1 MKEKTAK
8 RQSLNKRQPFGKY
21 LKEQLKTRPAVTTIM
36 VLYLAFC
43 LASVIYL
50 PISGRARDGGY
61 SLVYASVV
69 PLFYVLEYFTRQ
81 KTPWLCVALIMF
93 WLFGSFIG
101 ACYNVYTYIRCWD
114 DIMHFL
120 WGMVFAAAGFA
131 VIKMFMGE
139 PDSTKK
145 FFGCLVFGLAFCLM
159 IAVFWEIYEFT
170 VDSVS
175 NGYDMQEDTIVN
187 SIHSFLLYPGY
198 DHLHTLV
205 IEGIAYT
212 ELYDANGNLLY
223 TIEGGYLDIGIM
235 DTMWDIIWC
244 TVSAAVLCVILGV
257 DRFIGG
263 RIYKVVIPSI
273 PAQKQEAAPATED
286 VLAEATAPAAEE
298 ATPSEEAPA
307 EVAPPAEEI

>member
-8 RQSLNKRQPFGKY
+8 RRLLGDRQPFGKY

-36 VLYLAFC
+36 ALYLAFC
-43 LASVIYL
+43 IASSIYL

-61 SLVYASVV
+61 SLVYAAVV
-69 PLFYVLEYFTRQ
+69 PMFYVAEYFTRQ
-81 KTPWLCVALIMF
+81 KTPWLCVAFIMF

-101 ACYNVYTYIRCWD
+101 ACYNVYTLFEIAGSKCWD
-114 DIMHFL
+114 DIMHFC
-120 WGMVFAAAGFA
+120 WGIVFAAAGFA

-139 PDSTKK
+139 PENNKK
-145 FFGCLVFGLAFCLM
+145 FFGCLIFAFAFCLM

-170 VDSVS
+170 VDCIFP
-175 NGYDMQEDTIVN
+175 NYDMQEDTIVN
-187 SIHSFLLYPGY
+187 SINSFFLHKPY
-198 DHLHTLV
+198 DHLNTVV

-244 TVSAAVLCVILGV
+244 TVSAAALCVALTV
-257 DRFIGG
+257 DRFTGK
-263 RIYKVVIPSI
+263 RFYKVMI
-273 PAQKQEAAPATED
+273 PAVPNKKVESVADIP
-286 VLAEATAPAAEE
+286 AEAIEAETAE
-298 ATPSEEAPA
+298 ALNETNDN
-307 EVAPPAEEI
+307 

>member
-8 RQSLNKRQPFGKY
+8 RQSLSKRQPFGKY

-120 WGMVFAAAGFA
+120 WGLVFAAAGFA

-139 PDSTKK
+139 PENNKK
-145 FFGCLVFGLAFCLM
+145 FFGCLVFGFAFCLM

-273 PAQKQEAAPATED
+273 PVKEAPAPATED

-298 ATPSEEAPA
+298 ATPSEEALA